1 MSTPIIFLIIQPKI
15 FIKQTTAALEIGMVP
30 LQFDGKE
37 TSTYDKLVPL
47 LMVNRVN
54 IDHKYQPLIMT
65 NR

>member
-1 MSTPIIFLIIQPKI
+1 MIFPIKKYSYNRL
-15 FIKQTTAALEIGMVP
+15 TAALEIGMVP
-30 LQFDGKE
+30 LEFDGKE

-47 LMVNRVN
+47 LMVNRVY